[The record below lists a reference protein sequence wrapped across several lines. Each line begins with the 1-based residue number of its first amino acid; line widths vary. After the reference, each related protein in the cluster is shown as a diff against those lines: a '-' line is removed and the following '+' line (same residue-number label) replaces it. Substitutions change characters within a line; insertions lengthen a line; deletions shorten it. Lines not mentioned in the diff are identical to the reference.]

1 MLTRSISQA
10 YSITDFPQD
19 TIAMLAQNEAL
30 IYKAEKYRFI
40 NFATVY
46 YNENSAT
53 QTIKFFDRYN
63 LIIVRST
70 YSLSLS
76 GG

>member
-1 MLTRSISQA
+1 MHNELAQTALTRSITQA

-19 TIAMLAQNEAL
+19 TIAMLAQNEAF
-30 IYKAEKYRFI
+30 IYKAGKYRFI

-53 QTIKFFDRYN
+53 QTR
-63 LIIVRST
+63 
-70 YSLSLS
+70 
-76 GG
+76 

>member
-1 MLTRSISQA
+1 MHNELAQTALTGGMILA

-30 IYKAEKYRFI
+30 IYKAGKHRSI

-53 QTIKFFDRYN
+53 QTH
-63 LIIVRST
+63 
-70 YSLSLS
+70 
-76 GG
+76 

>member
-1 MLTRSISQA
+1 
-10 YSITDFPQD
+10 
-19 TIAMLAQNEAL
+19 MLAQNEAL

-70 YSLSLS
+70 YSLRLS
-76 GG
+76 GGKPGRLSDVNATTPEKTIN

>member
-1 MLTRSISQA
+1 
-10 YSITDFPQD
+10 
-19 TIAMLAQNEAL
+19 MLAQNEAL
-30 IYKAEKYRFI
+30 IYKAGKYRFI

>member
-1 MLTRSISQA
+1 MSQA

-53 QTIKFFDRYN
+53 QTH
-63 LIIVRST
+63 
-70 YSLSLS
+70 
-76 GG
+76 

>member
-1 MLTRSISQA
+1 MHNELAQTALTGSMILA

-30 IYKAEKYRFI
+30 IYKAGKYRLI

-46 YNENSAT
+46 CNENSAT
-53 QTIKFFDRYN
+53 QTH
-63 LIIVRST
+63 
-70 YSLSLS
+70 
-76 GG
+76 

>member
-1 MLTRSISQA
+1 MSEPLAQTALIRSMTQT
-10 YSITDFPQD
+10 YSITDFTQD

-30 IYKAEKYRFI
+30 IYKAGKYRFI

-53 QTIKFFDRYN
+53 QTH
-63 LIIVRST
+63 
-70 YSLSLS
+70 
-76 GG
+76 

>member
-1 MLTRSISQA
+1 MHNELAQTALTGRMILA

-30 IYKAEKYRFI
+30 IYKAGKYLFI
-40 NFATVY
+40 DFATVY

-53 QTIKFFDRYN
+53 QTH
-63 LIIVRST
+63 
-70 YSLSLS
+70 
-76 GG
+76 